1 MIYRAPV
8 GTYDDVFAALHH
20 AGVRYVVVGGTA
32 VVLQG
37 HARLTVDLD
46 LAVDLSTEQLS
57 AAIGALT
64 GVGLLPRLP
73 VDPYDFADPATR
85 QRWVTERNLLVFSM
99 FDPASAR
106 REVDLFATEPVPFE
120 ELHADASRFTIAG
133 TAVRVASR
141 RHLIT
146 MKRLAGRPRDLDDI
160 AALESLDDE

>member
-1 MIYRAPV
+1 M
-8 GTYDDVFAALHH
+8 GTYDGVFAALHH

-37 HARLTVDLD
+37 YARLTVDLD

-57 AAIGALT
+57 AAVGALT

-73 VDPYDFADPATR
+73 VDPYDFADPVTR
-85 QRWVTERNLLVFSM
+85 HTWVTERNLLVFSM

-120 ELHADASRFTIAG
+120 ELHADASHFNIAG

-141 RHLIT
+141 RHLIA

-160 AALESLDDE
+160 AALESLDGE